1 MPRFENT
8 KILPYSDKQLYSII
22 INVEQY
28 PEFLPWCKNTEI
40 SNRIDQNNFDA
51 KLIIGYKALDE
62 NYTSRVKGVYLKEIN
77 SNAIAGP
84 FKYLDSLWTFKKSGR
99 NCKVKFRLDYEFKS
113 FLLGK
118 IMGSL
123 FQRAS
128 EKMFEAFEERAKSL
142 YSN

>member
-1 MPRFENT
+1 MPKFENT
-8 KILPYSDKQLYSII
+8 KILPFSDEQLYKII
-22 INVEQY
+22 INVEKY
-28 PEFLPWCKNTEI
+28 PEFLPWCKNSEI
-40 SNRIDQNNFDA
+40 SNKIDENNFDA

-62 NYTSRVKGVYLKEIN
+62 NYTSRVKGVYLKEIT

-84 FKYLDSLWTFKKSGR
+84 FKHLDSLWTFKQSGR
-99 NCKVKFRLDYEFKS
+99 KCEVNFRLDYEFKS

-123 FQRAS
+123 FHKAS
-128 EKMFEAFEERAKSL
+128 EKMFEAFEERAKAL